1 MMPAL
6 ARASGE
12 PNGPLPLP
20 QSGGRGR
27 SWLTMG
33 LYQLLFLL
41 LLLVYSP
48 VIVWRGLTDRR
59 YRARFFERTGRVPP
73 LGAGRE
79 VVWIHGVSVGE
90 VKAASNFVAELRQRR
105 PDLQLVI
112 SSTTPNGHLI
122 AQKEYPDLPVVFYP
136 LDFGRCP
143 ARAIDRIRPRC
154 VLLME
159 LEIWPNFLQAASRR
173 RIPVGVINGRISE
186 RTLRGYRR
194 ARGLL
199 PQLDLIHIYCVQDRA
214 YQTRLLEL
222 GVAGERVH
230 VTGNMKYDSVVM
242 GRHEAAAASLRP
254 WLSPDGRPVLVAGST
269 HADEEVAVLEAVAA
283 VRRQRGAD
291 VRTVLVPRHP
301 ERAASICE
309 QVATAGAEPV
319 RWSEVAASRP
329 PLSASAVVVVDT
341 IGQLQGFYAACDVAF
356 VGGSLIPHG
365 GQNMLEPAAQG
376 RATIFGPHTANFRRD
391 VELLLAADA
400 VVQVA
405 DRAAFAAELGRLL
418 VDREARA
425 VLGER
430 AQRVIADNQ
439 GATARTL
446 DLLQDTLGAAPAAAP
461 PPRR

>member
-1 MMPAL
+1 MPTS
-6 ARASGE
+6 RASGAAA
-12 PNGPLPLP
+12 PLPP
-20 QSGGRGR
+20 PRGR
-27 SWLTMG
+27 SWLWMAV
-33 LYQLLFLL
+33 YQLLFLL
-41 LLLVYSP
+41 LLVGYAPVLAWRCLV
-48 VIVWRGLTDRR
+48 DRR
-59 YRARFFERTGRVPP
+59 YRARFVQRTGRVPWR
-73 LGAGRE
+73 GDGRS

-90 VKAASNFVAELRQRR
+90 VKAASNFIAELRRRR
-105 PDLQLVI
+105 PDLQLVV
-112 SSTTPNGHLI
+112 SATTPNGHLV

-143 ARAIDRIRPRC
+143 ARALDRIRPRC

-159 LEIWPNFLQAASRR
+159 LEIWPNFLQAAHRR
-173 RIPVGVINGRISE
+173 GIPVGVINGRISE

-199 PQLDLIHIYCVQDRA
+199 PQLDLLHVYCVQDRA

-222 GVAGERVH
+222 GVAPERVH

-242 GRHEAAAASLRP
+242 GRHDAAAATLRP
-254 WLSPDGRPVLVAGST
+254 WLSADGRPVLVAGST
-269 HADEEVAVLEAVAA
+269 HFDEEAAVLAA
-283 VRRQRGAD
+283 LATVRAGHGGA

-309 QVATAGAEPV
+309 QVAAAGASPV
-319 RWSEVAASRP
+319 RWSEVAEARP
-329 PLSASAVVVVDT
+329 PLADEAVVVVDT

-391 VELLLAADA
+391 VELLLAAAA
-400 VVQVA
+400 VVQVP
-405 DRAAFAAELGRLL
+405 DRAAFARELGRLL
-418 VDREARA
+418 ASPAARA
-425 VLGER
+425 ELGER
-430 AQRVIADNQ
+430 GRRVITDNQ

-446 DLLQDTLGAAPAAAP
+446 DLVHDLLGPASAALPQ
-461 PPRR
+461 R